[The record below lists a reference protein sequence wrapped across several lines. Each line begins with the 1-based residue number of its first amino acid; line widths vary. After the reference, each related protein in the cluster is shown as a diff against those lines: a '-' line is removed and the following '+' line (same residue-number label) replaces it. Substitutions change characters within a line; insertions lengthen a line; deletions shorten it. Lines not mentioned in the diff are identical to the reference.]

1 MNYLLKP
8 LTLKNCR
15 LKRISLNS
23 IWVALSFKNFVF
35 IAIDMKE
42 HTSCGVTLYGTSRV
56 TKFCLIKDIR
66 AIYTRKN
73 KTYLT

>member
-23 IWVALSFKNFVF
+23 IWVALSFKKFVF

-42 HTSCGVTLYGTSRV
+42 HTS
-56 TKFCLIKDIR
+56 
-66 AIYTRKN
+66 YTEWSD
-73 KTYLT
+73 TVYLG